1 MLSEIIGPDILIVL
15 VVILVLFGG
24 SQLPKLARGLGSA
37 QKEFKKGLEEG
48 HSDEDDSKKSEKSKP
63 D

>member
-1 MLSEIIGPDILIVL
+1 VAHSFRSSP
-15 VVILVLFGG
+15 
-24 SQLPKLARGLGSA
+24 RGLGSA